1 MTDWFNRARELQVRD
16 ELQRHK
22 HPEPDKARTQKILD
36 SEADWMERVAKR
48 VLEIAEHWVYIQ
60 IKRTATGLELKCRG
74 TVQIQLLGHQNFSI
88 KYCDISKPSH
98 VMITSPIKI
107 YHHRIA
113 RVRLLNAHN
122 IEEILK
128 FAALGMEAYVEMSTF
143 QRIERNLEEL
153 IDALNQNEHVEGL
166 ITRKKKD

>member
-1 MTDWFNRARELQVRD
+1 MTDWLNRARDLQVRD

-22 HPEPDKARTQKILD
+22 HPEPDKARTKRILA

-48 VLEIAEHWVYIQ
+48 VLEIADHWVYIQ
-60 IKRTATGLELKCRG
+60 IKRTTTGLELKCRG
-74 TVQIQLLGHQNFSI
+74 TIQIQFLGHQNFSI
-88 KYCDISKPSH
+88 KYCDISKPSQ
-98 VMITSPIKI
+98 VMINRPIKI

-113 RVRLLNAHN
+113 RVRELNDHN

-128 FAALGMEAYVEMSTF
+128 FVALGMETYVEMSPF
-143 QRIERNLEEL
+143 QRIERNLQEL
-153 IDALNQNEHVEGL
+153 IEALNQNEHVEGL